1 MIDQT
6 PDAEIP
12 VAVRIPARNQ
22 RQAMDWSLVLASQS
36 IPTRLETDAAQAFW
50 LEVAESDAAKAR
62 EVIDLFQSEN
72 RRWRWQR
79 RIPTTPL
86 IFHWGSLV
94 WVAIILALHAIASG
108 DPTLHKAG
116 FMNGVSVRDGEWWRP
131 ITAVTL
137 HGDSA
142 HLVSNAMFGFLF
154 LGIAMGYWG
163 AGLALLA
170 ALLSGVAG
178 NFAGWFVYPEKQ
190 FMVGASGM
198 VMGAIGLLAVIPAP
212 VGSLRRLTFQ
222 MVLRTLT
229 PAVFLFV
236 MMGFAP
242 GTDWIGHTAGFVTGM
257 LLGLALNPLRRRAAL
272 RAKLSQPA
280 MIVAVTLFAAAW
292 IALVRH

>member
-6 PDAEIP
+6 PNADRPE
-12 VAVRIPARNQ
+12 AVRIPARNK

-36 IPTRLETDAAQAFW
+36 IPTRLEADAAETYW
-50 LEVAESDAAKAR
+50 LEVSETDAAKAR
-62 EVIDLFQSEN
+62 EVLSLFQSEN

-86 IFHWGSLV
+86 VFHWGSLI
-94 WVAIILALHAIASG
+94 WVAVILSLHAVTTSNPALH
-108 DPTLHKAG
+108 DAG
-116 FMNGVSVRDGEWWRP
+116 IMQAASVRNGEWWRP

-137 HGDSA
+137 HADLA
-142 HLVSNAMFGFLF
+142 HLTANAMAGFLF

-163 AGLALLA
+163 AGIGLLA
-170 ALLSGVAG
+170 ALLGGVAG
-178 NFAGWFVYPEKQ
+178 NFAGWAVYQETARI
-190 FMVGASGM
+190 VGASGM
-198 VMGAIGLLAVIPAP
+198 IMGAIGLLAVAP
-212 VGSLRRLTFQ
+212 MPGGSLRRIPLQ
-222 MVLRTLT
+222 VLLRGVT
-229 PAVFLFV
+229 PALFLFV
-236 MMGFAP
+236 LMGFGP

-292 IALVRH
+292 TALVRH

>member
-1 MIDQT
+1 MIDQM
-6 PDAEIP
+6 PDAERP

-94 WVAIILALHAIASG
+94 WVAIILVLHVITSRDLALY
-108 DPTLHKAG
+108 DAG
-116 FMNGVSVRDGEWWRP
+116 IMNGASVRLGEWWRP

-137 HGDSA
+137 HADTA
-142 HLVSNAMFGFLF
+142 HLTANAMSGFLF

-163 AGLALLA
+163 AGIGLLA
-170 ALLSGVAG
+170 ALLAGVAG
-178 NFAGWFVYPEKQ
+178 NFAGWAVYKETARI
-190 FMVGASGM
+190 VGASGM
-198 VMGAIGLLAVIPAP
+198 IMGAIGLLAVAP
-212 VGSLRRLTFQ
+212 MPGGSLRKLPLQ
-222 MVLRTLT
+222 MFLRGLT
-229 PAVFLFV
+229 PALFLFV
-236 MMGFAP
+236 LMGFGP
-242 GTDWIGHTAGFVTGM
+242 GTDWIGHTAGFVAGM
-257 LLGLALNPLRRRAAL
+257 LFGLILNPLRRRAAL

>member
-1 MIDQT
+1 MIDQM
-6 PDAEIP
+6 PDAERP

-79 RIPTTPL
+79 RISTTPL

-94 WVAIILALHAIASG
+94 WVALIVVVHMVAGPRTPLHEAGVMRAEDVLKG
-108 DPTLHKAG
+108 D
-116 FMNGVSVRDGEWWRP
+116 WWRP
-131 ITAVTL
+131 VTAVTL
-137 HGDSA
+137 HGDYV
-142 HLVSNAMFGFLF
+142 HLASNAMFGFIF
-154 LGIAMGYWG
+154 LGVAMGYWG
-163 AGLALLA
+163 VGLALLA
-170 ALLSGVAG
+170 SLLAGVAG
-178 NFAGWFVYPEKQ
+178 NFAGWIFYPATQ
-190 FMVGASGM
+190 SIVGASGM
-198 VMGAIGLLAVIPAP
+198 IMGAIGLLAVIPAP
-212 VGSLRRLTFQ
+212 FGSLRRLTFQ
-222 MVLRTLT
+222 MLLRTLT
-229 PAVFLFV
+229 PALFLFV
-236 MMGFAP
+236 MMGFGP

-280 MIVAVTLFAAAW
+280 MFIAVTLFAATW

>member
-6 PDAEIP
+6 PNAESP
-12 VAVRIPARNQ
+12 VAIRIPAQNQ

-36 IPTRLETDAAQAFW
+36 IPTRLESDAVETYW
-50 LEVAESDAAKAR
+50 LEVSETDAAKAR
-62 EVIDLFQSEN
+62 EVLSLFQAEN
-72 RRWRWQR
+72 RRWRWQK

-86 IFHWGSLV
+86 IFHWGSLI
-94 WVAIILALHAIASG
+94 WVAVILSLHVVTTHNPALYDAGIMNAAS
-108 DPTLHKAG
+108 TRL
-116 FMNGVSVRDGEWWRP
+116 GEWWRP

-137 HGDSA
+137 HADLA
-142 HLVSNAMFGFLF
+142 HLTANAMAGFLF

-163 AGLALLA
+163 AGIGLLA
-170 ALLSGVAG
+170 AFVAGVAG
-178 NFAGWFVYPEKQ
+178 NFAGWAVYRETARI
-190 FMVGASGM
+190 VGASGM
-198 VMGAIGLLAVIPAP
+198 IMGAIGLLAVAP
-212 VGSLRRLTFQ
+212 MPGGSLRRIPLQ
-222 MVLRTLT
+222 VLLRGVT
-229 PAVFLFV
+229 PALFLFV
-236 MMGFAP
+236 LMGFGP